1 VTAAQQ
7 GQRQT
12 KWEDTMTVQSTPRTT
27 RITDRRRITAAAAV
41 IVSAGAIAAAGLG
54 SAAPAI
60 AAPDQYVVLSTGA
73 LGYIDQNG
81 YEYAGGVGIGPDASA
96 DADLSM
102 SNCKHNGSIDCH
114 VMVTA
119 KNACGAVASNRAG
132 DQAIGTDPVLDN
144 ARQNALNALP
154 NKDAARIVVSDC
166 AGSQPA
172 PPNPPSPAKQGPTVS
187 WNPIVGGLEAHITD
201 RSGVSSQCTY
211 STDNFN
217 RAFALPA
224 NSTYDLKVV
233 PAIPQFRNWNVT
245 ITCDNGTKTQA
256 TTYF

>member
-27 RITDRRRITAAAAV
+27 LITDRRRITAAAAV

-132 DQAIGTDPVLDN
+132 DQAIVTDPVLDN

-211 STDNFN
+211 TTDNFN
-217 RAFALPA
+217 RSFALPA
-224 NSTYDLKVV
+224 NSTYDLKIV
-233 PAIPQFRNWNVT
+233 PAIPEHRNWNVT
-245 ITCDNGTKTQA
+245 ITCDNGTSTQA

>member
-1 VTAAQQ
+1 M
-7 GQRQT
+7 
-12 KWEDTMTVQSTPRTT
+12 EDTMPVQSIPRATA
-27 RITDRRRITAAAAV
+27 ITGRRRITAAAAV
-41 IVSAGAIAAAGLG
+41 IVAAGAIAAAGLG

-60 AAPDQYVVLSTGA
+60 AAPDQYVVLSTVA
-73 LGYIDQNG
+73 LGYVDQNG

-96 DADLSM
+96 AADLSM
-102 SNCKHNGSIDCH
+102 SNCKHNGSTDCH

-144 ARQNALNALP
+144 ARQNALNGLQ

-172 PPNPPSPAKQGPTVS
+172 PPNPPSPAPTNQGPTVS
-187 WNPIVGGLEAHITD
+187 WNPIVGGTEAHITD
-201 RSGVSSQCTY
+201 HSGVSSQCTY
-211 STDNFN
+211 TTDNFN
-217 RAFALPA
+217 RSFALPA
-224 NSTYDLKVV
+224 NSTYDLKIV
-233 PAIPQFRNWNVT
+233 PAIPQHRNWNVT
-245 ITCDNGTKTQA
+245 ITCDNGTSTQA